1 MIMKKQCGFTLIE
14 LMIVIAIIGILAA
27 IAIPNYT
34 EYVMKSRIQ
43 QALGPL
49 GTGHTLMEQFF
60 QDNRTYVGG
69 CAQIDG
75 KGNSDAFT
83 IACPVANEAAATFLI
98 TATGKGSMTGFVYT
112 INQAGVKTST
122 LGSRWG
128 GGSYN
133 CWITSKGGTC
143 P

>member
-43 QALGPL
+43 QALAPL
-49 GTGHTLMEQFF
+49 GAGQTQMEQFF
-60 QDNRTYVGG
+60 QDNQTYVGG
-69 CAQIDG
+69 CAQVAG
-75 KGNSDAFT
+75 KGNSESFT
-83 IACPVANEAAATFLI
+83 IACEATATTFTI
-98 TATGKGSMTGFVYT
+98 TATGSGSMTGFKYT
-112 INQAGVKTST
+112 IDQDGAKTSK
-122 LGSRWG
+122 LGARWG
-128 GGSYN
+128 STSSA
-133 CWITSKGGTC
+133 CWVSSKGGTC